1 MNSIS
6 IKLAILFTVPILS
19 GCRPNEI
26 AGTKLTPSTVR
37 AERRAYDGAPP
48 VIPHEP
54 LSAACTS
61 CHTSTGMQIPSQG
74 FAPANPHVSTSQAA
88 ATDNC
93 RQCHLFQTTKQ
104 HFAKSNFEPL
114 RQDLKPGERLFLGA
128 PPVIPHPTFMR
139 ENCQSCHTGAAARP
153 EIRCTHPER
162 ANCTQCHVTKTH
174 RSNQQVDASTD
185 RAPPFPKR
193 VGPM

>member
-1 MNSIS
+1 MPSKRNRRN
-6 IKLAILFTVPILS
+6 KTHTVN
-19 GCRPNEI
+19 RP
-26 AGTKLTPSTVR
+26 
-37 AERRAYDGAPP
+37 RRAPS
-48 VIPHEP
+48 
-54 LSAACTS
+54 LRRSATGHPTRTAQRRMPS